1 MEKPTITIG
10 GRKIEMPVKKA
21 RIWREVIKL
30 DEELKDK
37 TIAAVDYVDRHCE
50 FIALVFGVTVDEV
63 LDNLDLEE
71 VLPLYNEIVKEIVAT
86 LYKGFG
92 EVKKNEAAEQT

>member
-1 MEKPTITIG
+1 MAKPIITIN
-10 GRKIEMPVKKA
+10 GRTIEMPAKKA

-37 TIAAVDYVDRHCE
+37 TLAAADYVDRHCE

-71 VLPLYNEIVKEIVAT
+71 VLPLYNEVVKEIVAT

-92 EVKKNEAAEQT
+92 EVKKNEAAEAT